1 KYLES
6 CTETSRCSTS
16 RLSADI
22 NIQFSLDYVGIVI
35 ERCLQGRYGL
45 WSSPFLGTKN
55 PCGAAGPTQHVVP
68 VACHVDYDPID
79 SRVSRLSLG
88 TNLNPAAAAIS
99 NTAVFG
105 PAAPRNPKCAS
116 TS

>member
-1 KYLES
+1 MRFSAACYFCRYFSPRRLIVDAALGSDDQIGFAERSIDLYILHDDFVAWVKPSVQKYLES

-45 WSSPFLGTKN
+45 WSSPFLGTK
-55 PCGAAGPTQHVVP
+55 
-68 VACHVDYDPID
+68 
-79 SRVSRLSLG
+79 
-88 TNLNPAAAAIS
+88 
-99 NTAVFG
+99 
-105 PAAPRNPKCAS
+105 
-116 TS
+116 